1 MLSFS
6 PNQKLENEL
15 KILQGEI
22 VETYKDI
29 ESLPVDEAKYL
40 HRFALISNIGA
51 STRIENAVLTDQEV
65 EWVDTILQQSSRTTA
80 FDENRIAILDKL
92 KKDRERSVEEVVGG
106 LQRLSTACLQATE
119 LYPLTEAIIRSFGAA
134 FCKMF
139 AYFFTADMP

>member
-22 VETYKDI
+22 VEIYKDI
-29 ESLPVDEAKYL
+29 ESLSVDEAKYL

-65 EWVDTILQQSSRTTA
+65 AWVDTILQKSSRTTA

-92 KKDRERSVEEVVGG
+92 KKDRERSVEEVVGCR
-106 LQRLSTACLQATE
+106 QILSTVYLQATGYI
-119 LYPLTEAIIRSFGAA
+119 L
-134 FCKMF
+134 
-139 AYFFTADMP
+139 